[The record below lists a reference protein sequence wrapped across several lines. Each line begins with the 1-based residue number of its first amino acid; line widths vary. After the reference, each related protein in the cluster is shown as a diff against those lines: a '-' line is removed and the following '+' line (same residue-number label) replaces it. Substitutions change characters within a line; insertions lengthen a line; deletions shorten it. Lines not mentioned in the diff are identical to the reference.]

1 MGHESLTWPQTLLR
15 QQVLQSSEDDR
26 DPLVT
31 VKFSISTTS
40 MEFTELVK
48 ISDRRVE
55 AELC

>member
-1 MGHESLTWPQTLLR
+1 MGHESLTWPQTLLH
-15 QQVLQSSEDDR
+15 QQVLQSSEDDQ

-31 VKFSISTTS
+31 VRFSISTSS

-55 AELC
+55 AQLC